1 MKRMRV
7 TKLHGI
13 LLSMNLIP
21 IVLLGLIITLFST
34 DQFATSMHHEV
45 QSGLADLSNSLMVM
59 LEHDHPGAYHMEEQD
74 GVICF
79 YKGEHLLNG
88 DYDFIDAIKDETGV
102 DVTILY
108 QDVRVITTLKNDDGE
123 RLIGTKVNAI
133 VSKDVLETGEGKFYS
148 SVSIADQ
155 KYFAYYAPLF
165 GEDGA
170 CIGMIFVAKPSETVD
185 RLVVESVAPI
195 VVIAVLAMIL
205 TAIITSRY
213 TTGLVNTI
221 KKIETYMANIAKGQL
236 HDALD
241 YSVLKREDELGE
253 MGRNAV
259 RMQKSLR
266 ELVEQDILT
275 GLNNR
280 RCGEKKLQRTYLD
293 LQEKGICYCVAIG
306 DIDFFKRVNDTYGH
320 ACGDAVLVEIANRMR
335 HFMRGKGYAIRWGG
349 EEFLLVFPERHLD
362 EVAKL
367 LKNFITEIEQD
378 NIRYQDQQEVRV
390 TMTFGVVEGTKEDE
404 SIDSVVLDADA
415 RLYYGK
421 QNGRN
426 QVVVGENF
434 EQFL

>member
-1 MKRMRV
+1 MKRLKV
-7 TKLHGI
+7 TKLHGA

-21 IVLLGLIITLFST
+21 IVLLGLVITLFSA
-34 DQFATSMHHEV
+34 DRFATSMYHEV
-45 QSGLADLSNSLMVM
+45 QNGLADLSDSLLVM
-59 LEHDHPGAYHMEEQD
+59 LEHDYSGPYHMEEQD
-74 GVICF
+74 GAICF

-88 DYDFIDAIKDETGV
+88 DYALIDAVKEATGV

-108 QDVRVITTLKNDDGE
+108 QDVRVITTLKNENGD
-123 RLIGTKVNAI
+123 RLIGTKVNAV

-148 SVSIADQ
+148 AVSIADQ

-165 GEDGA
+165 GEDGS

-185 RLVVESVAPI
+185 RLLTNSIAPM
-195 VVIAVLAMIL
+195 VGIAILAMIV
-205 TAIITSRY
+205 AAVITSRY

-221 KKIETYMANIAKGQL
+221 KRIETYLANISKGQL
-236 HDALD
+236 HGELD
-241 YSVLKREDELGE
+241 YSVLKRDDELGE

-280 RCGEKKLQRTYLD
+280 RCGEKKLIETHRD
-293 LQEKGICYCVAIG
+293 LQELGICYCVAIG

-320 ACGDAVLVEIANRMR
+320 ACGDAVLIEIANRMR

-349 EEFLLVFPERHLD
+349 EEFLLVFPERRLD
-362 EVAKL
+362 ETARL
-367 LKNFITEIEQD
+367 LKEFITEIEQD
-378 NIRYQDQQEVRV
+378 IIHYKDNEELHV
-390 TMTFGVVEGTKEDE
+390 TMTFGVVEGSKEDE
-404 SIDSVVLDADA
+404 RIDSVVLDADA

-426 QVVVGENF
+426 QVVAGEDF

>member
-1 MKRMRV
+1 MKKLRV

-21 IVLLGLIITLFST
+21 IVLLGVVITLFST
-34 DQFATSMHHEV
+34 DRFATSMHHEV
-45 QSGLADLSNSLMVM
+45 QNGLADLSDSIMVT
-59 LEHDHPGAYHMEEQD
+59 LDHNYPGAYHMEEQD
-74 GVICF
+74 GAICF

-88 DYDFIDAIKDETGV
+88 DYEFIDAIKEATGV
-102 DVTILY
+102 DITLLY
-108 QDVRVITTLKNDDGE
+108 QDVRVITTLKNDTGE

-133 VSKDVLETGEGKFYS
+133 VSRDVLETGEGRFYS

-155 KYFAYYAPLF
+155 NYFAYYAPLF
-165 GEDGA
+165 DAEGT
-170 CIGMIFVAKPSETVD
+170 CIGMIFVAKPSKTVD
-185 RLVVESVAPI
+185 QLVMNSVMPI
-195 VVIAVLAMIL
+195 IVIAMLAMIL
-205 TAIITSRY
+205 TAIVTSRY

-221 KKIETYMANIAKGQL
+221 KKIESYMANIAKGYL
-236 HDALD
+236 HDELD

-280 RCGEKKLQRTYLD
+280 RCGEKKLQQTFRD
-293 LQEKGICYCVAIG
+293 LREKGICYCVAIG

-335 HFMRGKGYAIRWGG
+335 HFMRGKGYAVRWGG

-362 EVAKL
+362 EIAQL
-367 LKNFITEIEQD
+367 LKEFIAEIEQD
-378 NIRYQDQQEVRV
+378 IIHYQDQQEVRV
-390 TMTFGVVEGTKEDE
+390 TMTFGVVEGIVEDD

-426 QVVVGENF
+426 QVVAGEAF